1 VRHAAAGRSGYGGD
15 VPRPPA
21 SGPGWHHAQV
31 SIDDVA
37 QELYALVPEEFT
49 ATRNARAKEA
59 KAAGDAELAAQVQA
73 LRKPTAGA
81 WLLNQLVRRH
91 ADEVQQVLDL
101 GAQLRAAQGSLGAA
115 EVRVLDQQRRQLTR
129 AVAQQA
135 RRLGLDAGRRVTDQ
149 VTTDVEET
157 LRSAMVDEAAGAALL
172 TGLLTDTFSSTGLEP
187 VDVSRVVAVTGSA
200 TGATTAQQAATA
212 PEVVEEP
219 EEIDPA
225 HERRVAEAEE
235 AVAGARADLEAAHEA
250 ADRAQALTATS
261 RAERES
267 LEEQRDEAR
276 RVLREVEKRLATA
289 AEQEDAATRA
299 LEQADELRES
309 ATETAERSQR
319 RLDRL
324 RDHH

>member
-15 VPRPPA
+15 VSPPPA

-91 ADEVQQVLDL
+91 ADEVHQVLDL

-115 EVRVLDQQRRQLTR
+115 EVRALDQQRRQLTR

-135 RRLGLDAGRRVTDQ
+135 RALGQDAGRRVTDQ

-187 VDVSRVVAVTGSA
+187 VDLSRVVAVTGSA

-219 EEIDPA
+219 DPA
-225 HERRVAEAEE
+225 LERRVAEAEE
-235 AVAGARADLEAAHEA
+235 AVAGARADLEAAGEA
-250 ADRAQALTATS
+250 AEQARAVAATA

-267 LEEQRDEAR
+267 LEQQRDEAR
-276 RVLREVEKRLATA
+276 RVLREVEKRLGSA
-289 AEQEDAATRA
+289 AEREDAATLA
-299 LEQADELRES
+299 LEQADERRES
-309 ATETAERSQR
+309 ATEAAERSQR
-319 RLDRL
+319 RLDRV
-324 RDHH
+324 REHH

>member
-1 VRHAAAGRSGYGGD
+1 MSGGR
-15 VPRPPA
+15 VTRPPA
-21 SGPGWHHAQV
+21 SGSGWHHAQV

-49 ATRNARAKEA
+49 AARNARAKEA
-59 KAAGDAELAAQVQA
+59 KAAGDTELAAQVQA

-81 WLLNQLVRRH
+81 WLLNQLVRVH

-115 EVRVLDQQRRQLTR
+115 EVRALDQQRRQLTR

-149 VTTDVEET
+149 VTADVEET

-172 TGLLTDTFSSTGLEP
+172 TGVLTDTFSSTGLEP
-187 VDVSRVVAVTGSA
+187 VDLSRVVAVAGP
-200 TGATTAQQAATA
+200 TTARPVVAASDDVEQAA
-212 PEVVEEP
+212 EP
-219 EEIDPA
+219 DPA
-225 HERRVAEAEE
+225 HERLVAQAEE
-235 AVAGARADLEAAHEA
+235 ALAKAQADLEAASEA
-250 ADRAQALTATS
+250 AEQARALAATA
-261 RAERES
+261 REERES
-267 LEEQRDEAR
+267 LEAERDAAR

-289 AEQEDAATRA
+289 SEQEEAATRDRERA
-299 LEQADELRES
+299 DDLEES
-309 ATETAERSQR
+309 ATEVTERSQR

-324 RDHH
+324 RQH

>member
-1 VRHAAAGRSGYGGD
+1 MRHAAAGRSGYGGD

-115 EVRVLDQQRRQLTR
+115 EVRALDQQRRQLTR

-135 RRLGLDAGRRVTDQ
+135 RALGQDAGRRVTDQ

-200 TGATTAQQAATA
+200 TVATTAQQAATA

-219 EEIDPA
+219 DPA
-225 HERRVAEAEE
+225 LERRVAEAEE
-235 AVAGARADLEAAHEA
+235 AVAGARADLEAAGEA
-250 ADRAQALTATS
+250 AEQARAVAATA

-267 LEEQRDEAR
+267 LEQQRDEAR
-276 RVLREVEKRLATA
+276 RVLREVEKRLGSA
-289 AEQEDAATRA
+289 AEREDAATLA
-299 LEQADELRES
+299 LEQADERRES
-309 ATETAERSQR
+309 ATEAAERSQR
-319 RLDRL
+319 RLDRV
-324 RDHH
+324 RQHH

>member
-1 VRHAAAGRSGYGGD
+1 LGGD
-15 VPRPPA
+15 VTRPPA
-21 SGPGWHHAQV
+21 AGPGWHHAQV

-37 QELYALVPEEFT
+37 QELYALMPEEFT

-59 KAAGDAELAAQVQA
+59 KAAGDAELAAQVQG

-115 EVRVLDQQRRQLTR
+115 EVRALDQQRRQLTR

-135 RRLGLDAGRRVTDQ
+135 RALGQDAGRRVTEQ

-187 VDVSRVVAVTGSA
+187 VDLSRVVAVAGSA
-200 TGATTAQQAATA
+200 TGATTAQQAATT
-212 PEVVEEP
+212 PEEVEEP
-219 EEIDPA
+219 DPT

-235 AVAGARADLEAAHEA
+235 AVAGARADLEAAGEA
-250 ADRAQALTATS
+250 AEQARAVAATA

-267 LEEQRDEAR
+267 LEQQRDEAR
-276 RVLREVEKRLATA
+276 RVLREVEKRLGSA
-289 AEQEDAATRA
+289 AEREDAATLA
-299 LEQADELRES
+299 LEQADERRES
-309 ATETAERSQR
+309 ATEAAERSQR
-319 RLDRL
+319 RLDRV
-324 RDHH
+324 REHH

>member
-59 KAAGDAELAAQVQA
+59 KAAGDADLAAQVQA

-91 ADEVQQVLDL
+91 ADEVHQVLDL

-115 EVRVLDQQRRQLTR
+115 EVRALDQQRRQLTR

-135 RRLGLDAGRRVTDQ
+135 RALGQDAGRRVTDQ

-187 VDVSRVVAVTGSA
+187 VDLSRVVAVTGSA

-219 EEIDPA
+219 DPA
-225 HERRVAEAEE
+225 LERRVAEAEE
-235 AVAGARADLEAAHEA
+235 AVAGARADLEAAGEA
-250 ADRAQALTATS
+250 AEQARAVAATA

-267 LEEQRDEAR
+267 LEQQRDEAR
-276 RVLREVEKRLATA
+276 RVLREVEKRLGSA
-289 AEQEDAATRA
+289 AEREDAATLA
-299 LEQADELRES
+299 LEQADERRES
-309 ATETAERSQR
+309 ATEAAERSQR
-319 RLDRL
+319 RLDRV
-324 RDHH
+324 REHH

>member
-1 VRHAAAGRSGYGGD
+1 MSGGRVTRH
-15 VPRPPA
+15 PA
-21 SGPGWHHAQV
+21 SGSGWHHAQV

-49 ATRNARAKEA
+49 AARNARAKEA
-59 KAAGDAELAAQVQA
+59 KAAGDTELAAQVQA

-81 WLLNQLVRRH
+81 WLLNQLVRVH

-115 EVRVLDQQRRQLTR
+115 EVRALDQQRRQLTR

-149 VTTDVEET
+149 VTADVEET

-172 TGLLTDTFSSTGLEP
+172 TGVLTDTFSSTGLEP
-187 VDVSRVVAVTGSA
+187 VDLSRVVAVAGSA
-200 TGATTAQQAATA
+200 TAPTTARPVAAA
-212 PEVVEEP
+212 SDDVEEAAEP
-219 EEIDPA
+219 DPA
-225 HERRVAEAEE
+225 HERLVAQAAEAL
-235 AVAGARADLEAAHEA
+235 AKAQADLEAAGEA
-250 ADRAQALTATS
+250 AEQARALAATT
-261 RAERES
+261 REERES
-267 LEEQRDEAR
+267 LEAERDEAR

-289 AEQEDAATRA
+289 SEQEEAATRA
-299 LEQADELRES
+299 RERADDLEES
-309 ATETAERSQR
+309 ATEVAERSQR

-324 RDHH
+324 RQH

>member
-115 EVRVLDQQRRQLTR
+115 EVRALDQQRRQLTR

-135 RRLGLDAGRRVTDQ
+135 RALGQDAGRRVTDQ

-187 VDVSRVVAVTGSA
+187 VDLSRVVAVTGSA

-219 EEIDPA
+219 DPA
-225 HERRVAEAEE
+225 LERRVAEAEE
-235 AVAGARADLEAAHEA
+235 AVAGARADLEAAGEA
-250 ADRAQALTATS
+250 AEQARAVAATA

-267 LEEQRDEAR
+267 LEQQRDEAR
-276 RVLREVEKRLATA
+276 RVLREVEKRLGSA
-289 AEQEDAATRA
+289 AEREDAATLA
-299 LEQADELRES
+299 LEQADERRES
-309 ATETAERSQR
+309 ATEAAERSQR
-319 RLDRL
+319 RLDRV
-324 RDHH
+324 REHH

>member
-1 VRHAAAGRSGYGGD
+1 M
-15 VPRPPA
+15 
-21 SGPGWHHAQV
+21 

-49 ATRNARAKEA
+49 AARNARAKEA

-81 WLLNQLVRRH
+81 WLLNQLVRRQ

-101 GAQLRAAQGSLGAA
+101 GAQLRAAQGNLGAA
-115 EVRVLDQQRRQLTR
+115 EVRALDQQRRQLTR

-135 RRLGLDAGRRVTDQ
+135 RALGQDAGRRVTDQ

-187 VDVSRVVAVTGSA
+187 VDLSRVVAVPGSA
-200 TGATTAQQAATA
+200 TGATTTRPVATA
-212 PEVVEEP
+212 SEEVEEP
-219 EEIDPA
+219 DPD

-235 AVAGARADLEAAHEA
+235 AVAGAQADLEAAVEA
-250 ADRAQALTATS
+250 ADGPAPWPRRPARSGVA
-261 RAERES
+261 RGR
-267 LEEQRDEAR
+267 AR
-276 RVLREVEKRLATA
+276 RG
-289 AEQEDAATRA
+289 
-299 LEQADELRES
+299 QAPSCARSRSGSPRRPSRRTPRPAPARRRTSSGSRRPRPPSGRS
-309 ATETAERSQR
+309 AGSTGCASTTDRGSPRQPDRSR
-319 RLDRL
+319 P
-324 RDHH
+324 

>member
-1 VRHAAAGRSGYGGD
+1 
-15 VPRPPA
+15 
-21 SGPGWHHAQV
+21 V

-187 VDVSRVVAVTGSA
+187 VDLSRVVAVTGSA

-219 EEIDPA
+219 DPA
-225 HERRVAEAEE
+225 LERRVAEAEG
-235 AVAGARADLEAAHEA
+235 AVAGARADLGAAGEAAEQARAVA
-250 ADRAQALTATS
+250 ATA

-267 LEEQRDEAR
+267 LEQQRDEAR
-276 RVLREVEKRLATA
+276 RVLREVEKRLGSA
-289 AEQEDAATRA
+289 AEREDAATLA
-299 LEQADELRES
+299 LEQADERRES
-309 ATETAERSQR
+309 ATEAAERSQR
-319 RLDRL
+319 RLDRV
-324 RDHH
+324 REHH

>member
-15 VPRPPA
+15 APRPPA

-115 EVRVLDQQRRQLTR
+115 EVRALDQQRRQLTR

-135 RRLGLDAGRRVTDQ
+135 RALGQDAGRRVTEQ

-187 VDVSRVVAVTGSA
+187 VDLSRVVAVAGSA

-219 EEIDPA
+219 DPA
-225 HERRVAEAEE
+225 LERRVAEAEE
-235 AVAGARADLEAAHEA
+235 AVAGARADLEAAGEA
-250 ADRAQALTATS
+250 AEQARAVAATA

-267 LEEQRDEAR
+267 LEQQRDEAR
-276 RVLREVEKRLATA
+276 RVLREVEKRLGSA
-289 AEQEDAATRA
+289 AEREDAATLA
-299 LEQADELRES
+299 LEQADERRES
-309 ATETAERSQR
+309 ATEAAERSQR
-319 RLDRL
+319 RLDRV
-324 RDHH
+324 REHH

>member
-1 VRHAAAGRSGYGGD
+1 M
-15 VPRPPA
+15 
-21 SGPGWHHAQV
+21 

-49 ATRNARAKEA
+49 AARNARAKEA

-101 GAQLRAAQGSLGAA
+101 GAQLRAAQGNLGAA
-115 EVRVLDQQRRQLTR
+115 EVRALDQQRRQLTR

-135 RRLGLDAGRRVTDQ
+135 RALGQDAGRRVTDQ

-187 VDVSRVVAVTGSA
+187 VDLSRVVAVPGSA
-200 TGATTAQQAATA
+200 AGATTTQPVATA
-212 PEVVEEP
+212 SEDVEEP
-219 EEIDPA
+219 DPD

-235 AVAGARADLEAAHEA
+235 AVAGAQADLEAAGEA
-250 ADRAQALTATS
+250 ADQARTLAATA
-261 RAERES
+261 REERES
-267 LEEQRDEAR
+267 LEAERDEAR
-276 RVLREVEKRLATA
+276 RRSCARSRSGSRRQASRRTPRPAPARRRTGSGSRRPRPPSGPSAGSTGCAGTA
-289 AEQEDAATRA
+289 DRARAA
-299 LEQADELRES
+299 S
-309 ATETAERSQR
+309 A
-319 RLDRL
+319 
-324 RDHH
+324 